1 MRKWQ
6 RVNHDIFHF
15 SLSFFS
21 SLIVRAFQ
29 PVAAKQP
36 PKKKSDEMDYKKTRR
51 TPRASSSVKAFFLV
65 CSFFNSQQAS
75 ERETNIREA
84 SNADEL
90 RCWVMKDNFVSSRTK
105 HSVEKIGKNDKKQF
119 EKENW
124 KIFKQIRRTSFFL
137 CFAREQRKDGI
148 YFTLDKSHKL
158 ANWLFGIEFLSEQ
171 QYCMRAD
178 RNFLA

>member
-36 PKKKSDEMDYKKTRR
+36 PKKRATRWIIR
-51 TPRASSSVKAFFLV
+51 KLV
-65 CSFFNSQQAS
+65 EHHVRRLLWKHFSRVFVFQFTAS
-75 ERETNIREA
+75 ERERQTSARRQMLMSCDVESWKIILFLRVRSTA
-84 SNADEL
+84 SRRLEKTTKNSL
-90 RCWVMKDNFVSSRTK
+90 RR
-105 HSVEKIGKNDKKQF
+105 KIGKSSSKSVAQV
-119 EKENW
+119 
-124 KIFKQIRRTSFFL
+124 SFL
-137 CFAREQRKDGI
+137 CFARQQREDGI